1 MRYSLNLAIVAL
13 TLCAAVSFAAEIP
26 TPTPGVVRLLPSG
39 SEVAGWEVYPDTLV
53 YAAGESLTEIYD
65 GGYELYTKNGVV
77 DAAQQVYRRGKNI
90 ATLTTHRMTSM
101 SAAKKFYKYWQKSDK
116 KQKTYKQLRILT
128 EAYVYSADG
137 SSNGYLYRGKF
148 FVTVSVNL
156 DGDAGRKSAEAFL
169 RGVSAKYWTLTRRM
183 EK

>member
-1 MRYSLNLAIVAL
+1 MPLKRYFLSLAILAL
-13 TLCAAVSFAAEIP
+13 SLCAAVSFAAGVP
-26 TPTPGVVRLLPSG
+26 TPTPDVVRLLPSG
-39 SEVAGWEVYPDTLV
+39 SDVAGWEVYPDTLV
-53 YAAGESLTEIYD
+53 YAAGENLTEIYN

-77 DAAQQVYRRGKNI
+77 DAAQQMYRRGKDI
-90 ATLTTHRMTSM
+90 ATVTTHRMTTM
-101 SAAKKFYKYWQKSDK
+101 PAAKKFFKYWQTSDK

-169 RGVSAKYWTLTRRM
+169 RAVSAKYWKLTG
-183 EK
+183 K